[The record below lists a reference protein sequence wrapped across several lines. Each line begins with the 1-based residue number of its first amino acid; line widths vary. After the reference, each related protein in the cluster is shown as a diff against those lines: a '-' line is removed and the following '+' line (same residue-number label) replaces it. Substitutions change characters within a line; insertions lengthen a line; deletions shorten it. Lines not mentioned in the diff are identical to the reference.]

1 MPNSRRRLDEHFM
14 RMALS
19 LAERGTGFVSPN
31 PKVGCVLVKEGSVV
45 GWGYHKSFGGPH
57 AEVMALDMAGKN
69 ASGSTAYVS
78 LEPCSHWGKT
88 PPCAPRLV
96 EAGVTE
102 VVAAVIDPNPAVSG
116 SGMKILET
124 SGLRT
129 AVGVLEEEAKWTN
142 RGFFRMTKLRR
153 PWVVLKCAV
162 SLDGMV
168 ALKNGESRWIT
179 NLRSRSVAHLLRSES
194 DAVVVGVNTVISDDP
209 ELSVRHVEGRNPLKV
224 VLDSNLRTPIRAKVL
239 DGGSCVIIAAEGCD
253 SARIRALEDAGG
265 EVVVLPRDERGH
277 PNLSDVLNFLS
288 DRGVCYLLI
297 EGGPSIASSFARE
310 GFVDLF
316 EIFVA
321 PKFLGVG
328 LPVLG
333 YLETVAIERAFEGE
347 IKEVKNLD
355 GDLWLEVRPK
365 CSPAL

>member
-1 MPNSRRRLDEHFM
+1 
-14 RMALS
+14 MALS

-129 AVGVLEEEAKWTN
+129 AVGVLEEEAKWAN
-142 RGFFRMTKLRR
+142 RGFFRMIKLRR

>member
-1 MPNSRRRLDEHFM
+1 
-14 RMALS
+14 MALS

-129 AVGVLEEEAKWTN
+129 AVGVLEEEAKWAN
-142 RGFFRMTKLRR
+142 RGFFRMIKLRR

-224 VLDSNLRTPIRAKVL
+224 VLDSNLRTPIRAKIL

-265 EVVVLPRDERGH
+265 EIVVLPRDERGH